1 MSISSG
7 QPSRALA
14 TSKKSSIAINTFFI
28 LWTLMCIVP
37 FILVISISFSDEN
50 TILQNGYKFFPEK
63 FSLSA
68 YEYIIKDKMQV
79 LNAYRVSITVTV
91 VGTLLSLLITS
102 LYAYPLS
109 RTDLPFRSVFS
120 FYVFFTLLMNGG
132 LVPFY
137 FMYVMVLGLKNSMLA
152 LILPLLLQPFFV
164 IIMRTFFQTSI
175 PVAIIEAA
183 KIDGTSE
190 FGIFWRIIIPL
201 SMPVIASVGLF
212 TTLNYWNDWF
222 LSLLFIEPSN
232 SNVGLQYML
241 QRAVLNIQ
249 YITQNSNISQY
260 LSGQDM
266 ANLPSRTLQ
275 MAMAVVGIGP
285 IIFAYPF
292 FQKYF
297 VKGLTVGAVKG

>member
-1 MSISSG
+1 MSG
-7 QPSRALA
+7 QQSGKALDA
-14 TSKKSSIAINTFFI
+14 STGSSIAINTFFI
-28 LWTLMCIVP
+28 IWTLLCVVP

-50 TILQNGYKFFPEK
+50 TILANGYKFIPET
-63 FSLSA
+63 FSLNA

-79 LNAYRVSITVTV
+79 LNAYRVSITVTIT
-91 VGTLLSLLITS
+91 GTLLSLLITA

-109 RTDLPFRSVFS
+109 RSDLPYRGFFS
-120 FYVFFTLLMNGG
+120 FYVFFTLLFNGG

-137 FMYVMVLGLKNSMLA
+137 FLYVMVLGLKNSMLA

-175 PVAIIEAA
+175 PPAVIEAA
-183 KIDGTSE
+183 KIDGAGE

-222 LSLLFIEPSN
+222 LSLLFIEPGN
-232 SNVGLQYML
+232 NNVGLQYLL

-249 YITQNSNISQY
+249 YITQNSNVSQY
-260 LSGQDM
+260 LSGSDL
-266 ANLPSRTLQ
+266 ANLPNRTLQ